1 MQGGANI
8 EAKIK
13 EIKVAFS
20 HFLFSYCPRGILQ
33 LCFTAF

>member
-13 EIKVAFS
+13 EIKVSFFVIFYF
-20 HFLFSYCPRGILQ
+20 HNVQEGF
-33 LCFTAF
+33 